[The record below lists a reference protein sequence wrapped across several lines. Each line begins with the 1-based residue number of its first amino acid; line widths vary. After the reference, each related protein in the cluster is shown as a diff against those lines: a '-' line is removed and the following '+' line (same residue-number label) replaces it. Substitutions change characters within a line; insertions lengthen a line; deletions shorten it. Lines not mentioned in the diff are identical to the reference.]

1 MEYVTVSQYAKMVGK
16 DPGNIRRMLI
26 AGRLP
31 GEKIGNQWVLPKD
44 TVFPSDRRVKSGK
57 YRNWRKPSGSHG
69 VDPNLF
75 NRLLSLSNAIC
86 EVYGD
91 RLAQI
96 VLYGSYARGSQTE
109 ESDLDIALFLA
120 GGDDAALHDR
130 MTDLVVDYELELGI
144 TLSVVTIDQQQYLL
158 WKDTLPY
165 FQNIYREG
173 IVLWKEA

>member
-57 YRNWRKPSGSHG
+57 YRNWRRPSGSHG
-69 VDPNLF
+69 VDPKLM
-75 NRLLSLSNAIC
+75 NRLVSLSSAIC
-86 EVYGD
+86 EIYGN

-120 GGDDAALHDR
+120 DGDDVALHDR

-144 TLSVVTIDQQQYLL
+144 TLSVVTIDRQQYLQ
-158 WKDTLPY
+158 WRDTLPY
-165 FQNIYREG
+165 FQNIHREG
-173 IVLWKEA
+173 IVLWKAV